1 MPLKKLLD
9 ITIITIYTVVM
20 IDDRITQKEG
30 TMAKD
35 LTLWKEG
42 AEIFDDEGNTYYADK
57 WFCSDGISTFFAD
70 TRAEAAAHF
79 GVPLGFDN

>member
-1 MPLKKLLD
+1 
-9 ITIITIYTVVM
+9 
-20 IDDRITQKEG
+20 
-30 TMAKD
+30 MAKD